1 MKNILLFTI
10 LSSYLFSVGGIIT
23 FNDGTTIEG
32 EIQSV
37 TQSAVNIIPMGLTFA
52 EDIRLENIDS
62 LKLSDG
68 NIIIEN
74 STVIYLYQNGEF
86 LDPTE
91 LENDTTSEDDYD
103 LEYVVVPNW
112 SANLYFGYPI
122 IKATSFEEYDKSN
135 ILYGF
140 SVGSPY
146 GIFAGDFFMNA
157 IFEFAYYSF
166 QQSNNLKGKNFGGP
180 AFQIGIS
187 PGLFVGSASV
197 SLTACTGIYQSDDE
211 KFKGGFIAGGSIDLP
226 LGPYII
232 DRYGD
237 KDLVES
243 YEEFLEAFEI
253 RITGRSNL
261 IQKGKGYTGWADVG
275 VSLGYEF

>member
-91 LENDTTSEDDYD
+91 LENDITSEDDYEGSFD
-103 LEYVVVPNW
+103 SRRVLIWTLTFTAKTNIFPQVRKSGLIRETMVRN
-112 SANLYFGYPI
+112 I
-122 IKATSFEEYDKSN
+122 IISDKD
-135 ILYGF
+135 G
-140 SVGSPY
+140 V
-146 GIFAGDFFMNA
+146 
-157 IFEFAYYSF
+157 
-166 QQSNNLKGKNFGGP
+166 
-180 AFQIGIS
+180 
-187 PGLFVGSASV
+187 
-197 SLTACTGIYQSDDE
+197 
-211 KFKGGFIAGGSIDLP
+211 
-226 LGPYII
+226 
-232 DRYGD
+232 GD
-237 KDLVES
+237 KVVSAVET
-243 YEEFLEAFEI
+243 FPVTCL
-253 RITGRSNL
+253 TL
-261 IQKGKGYTGWADVG
+261 
-275 VSLGYEF
+275 